1 MPNEKQPTGRQEQI
15 DRLAETVGFHYK
27 YDPDTDQYVHASGI
41 MLLTPEG
48 KLARYFYGIEY
59 APKDVRLGLV
69 EASQGRIGNAV
80 DQLLL
85 LCYQYDPATGKY
97 GVVIMNSVRI
107 AGVLTVAIMATVVT
121 VMLRRERRVKAGRA
135 DVPA

>member
-1 MPNEKQPTGRQEQI
+1 MTE
-15 DRLAETVGFHYK
+15 AVGFHYK
-27 YDPDTDQYVHASGI
+27 YDRDTDQYIHASGI

-69 EASQGRIGNAV
+69 EASQGKIGNAV

-97 GVVIMNSVRI
+97 GLVIMNSVRI
-107 AGVLTVAIMATVVT
+107 AGLLTVVLMATFVT
-121 VMLRRERRVKAGRA
+121 VMLRRDRRVNAGRA
-135 DVPA
+135 DVSA